1 MISCAA
7 VLIAGLYINPCDEVT
22 FQERQ
27 GACRVTTQSTR
38 FWQIADFDMSCNKV
52 NQLIEASKNKTQD
65 D

>member
-22 FQERQ
+22 MIDRE
-27 GACRVTTQSTR
+27 GKCRVTTQSTR

-52 NQLIEASKNKTQD
+52 NQLIEESKNKTQKD
-65 D
+65 